1 MMAELKTA
9 KPVKGGLTM
18 ATDKLVDFDHVTD
31 YISRQAAINIVCHD
45 DCEDCPDGGCDMY
58 RRMKRLPAADVVEV
72 VRCKDCKY
80 WRDAYVKEND
90 GTERQYRDDDVDP
103 LGMMGVTI
111 DIGSNIWSMCL
122 LENNCGWELNKSI
135 FRNENDFCSRGEK
148 RPCSY
153 EKWWGISDG
162 IYPKPDIKEG

>member
-1 MMAELKTA
+1 M
-9 KPVKGGLTM
+9 
-18 ATDKLVDFDHVTD
+18 VDTD
-31 YISRQAAINIVCHD
+31 YITKESALSCFHD
-45 DCEDCPDGGCDMY
+45 WIDRYGHEHTADEMVEY
-58 RRMKRLPAADVVEV
+58 QKIEELPVADAVEV
-72 VRCKDCKY
+72 VRCKDCQY

>member
-1 MMAELKTA
+1 MA
-9 KPVKGGLTM
+9 
-18 ATDKLVDFDHVTD
+18 TD
-31 YISRQAAINIVCHD
+31 YISREAALKAI
-45 DCEDCPDGGCDMY
+45 CDKQRDHTHWKSNY
-58 RRMKRLPAADVVEV
+58 ELGKYQGANGYVEAIKSVPAVDVVEV
-72 VRCKDCKY
+72 VRCKDCQY